1 MTDLQEF
8 LEGRE
13 LTLRTQGGDSR
24 NMQAEV
30 TPPGVELPGLYAT
43 AHYCTALATF
53 PPIIEGFGNPFCT
66 STDLHR

>member
-24 NMQAEV
+24 NMQAEA
-30 TPPGVELPGLYAT
+30 TPPGVELSGLFAT
-43 AHYCTALATF
+43 VHYCTALATF
-53 PPIIEGFGNPFCT
+53 PPINRKF
-66 STDLHR
+66 